1 MGFSGLYRNTCHHP
15 PGRIPDP
22 HVNRLR
28 ISTRKSPL
36 ALWQAEHVRAR
47 LIATHPWLEVEL
59 VKMSTAGDRILDAP
73 LAKVGGKGLF
83 IKELEQALL
92 DGRAD
97 IAVHSLKDVTV
108 TLPAGLHIP
117 VIGEREDPRDAFVS
131 TRFDSLAAL
140 PNGARVGTSSLRRT
154 CQLRALYPQ
163 LEIVSLRGNVNSRL
177 AKLDGGEFDAIILAC
192 AGLKRLGLGERIR
205 AELAPEV
212 LLPAVGQ
219 GAICIECRTG
229 DSAVEQLIAPL
240 HHRPTA
246 TRVAAERALNA
257 RLEGGCQVPIA
268 AYAELNDDVLRL
280 RALVGEPDGSHVIR
294 GEIEGDAARAEALG
308 VDLANEL
315 LTRGART
322 ILDKVYG
329 RP

>member
-1 MGFSGLYRNTCHHP
+1 MNQ
-15 PGRIPDP
+15 
-22 HVNRLR
+22 LR

-47 LIATHPWLEVEL
+47 LMALHPGLKVEL
-59 VKMSTAGDRILDAP
+59 VKMSTEGDRILDAP

-83 IKELEQALL
+83 VKELEQALL

-108 TLPAGLHIP
+108 TLPDGLHIP

-131 TRFDSLAAL
+131 TRFDSLVAL
-140 PNGARVGTSSLRRT
+140 PKGARVGTSSLRRT
-154 CQLRALYPQ
+154 CQLRALYPH

-177 AKLDGGEFDAIILAC
+177 AKLDGGEFAAIILAC
-192 AGLKRLGLGERIR
+192 AGLKRLGLEDRIR
-205 AELAPEV
+205 AELAPEI

-219 GAICIECRTG
+219 GAICIECRSG
-229 DSAVEQLIAPL
+229 DTAIEQLIAPL
-240 HHRPTA
+240 HHLPTA

-329 RP
+329 RA

>member
-1 MGFSGLYRNTCHHP
+1 MNH
-15 PGRIPDP
+15 
-22 HVNRLR
+22 LR

-47 LIATHPWLEVEL
+47 LMATHPGLEVEL
-59 VKMSTAGDRILDAP
+59 VKMSTEGDRILDAP
-73 LAKVGGKGLF
+73 LAKIGGKGLF
-83 IKELEQALL
+83 VKELEQALL

-108 TLPAGLHIP
+108 TLPDGLHIP

-131 TRFDSLAAL
+131 TRFDTLAAL
-140 PNGARVGTSSLRRT
+140 PKGARVGTSSLRRT

-205 AELAPEV
+205 AELPPEI

-219 GAICIECRTG
+219 GAICIECRTH
-229 DSAVEQLIAPL
+229 DAAVEQLIAPL

-246 TRVAAERALNA
+246 VRVAAERALNA

-268 AYAELNDDVLRL
+268 AYAELDEDVVHL

-294 GEIEGDAARAEALG
+294 GEIEGDSARAEALG

-329 RP
+329 RV

>member
-1 MGFSGLYRNTCHHP
+1 
-15 PGRIPDP
+15 
-22 HVNRLR
+22 VNRLR

-47 LIATHPWLEVEL
+47 LVAAHPGLEVEL
-59 VKMSTAGDRILDAP
+59 VTMSTAGDRILDAP

-108 TLPAGLHIP
+108 TLPDGLHIP

-131 TRFDSLAAL
+131 NKFDLLAAL
-140 PNGARVGTSSLRRT
+140 PSGARIGTSSLRRT

-177 AKLDGGEFDAIILAC
+177 AKLDGDEFDAIILAC

-205 AELAPEV
+205 TELPPEI

-219 GAICIECRTG
+219 GAICIECRSG
-229 DSAVEQLIAPL
+229 DHDVEQLIAPL
-240 HHRPTA
+240 HHPDTA
-246 TRVAAERALNA
+246 VRVAAERALNA

-268 AYAELNDDVLRL
+268 AFAELNADVLHL

-294 GEIEGDAARAEALG
+294 GEIEGDATRAAALG

-315 LTRGART
+315 LARGART
-322 ILDKVYG
+322 ILDKVYAHS
-329 RP
+329 

>member
-1 MGFSGLYRNTCHHP
+1 M
-15 PGRIPDP
+15 
-22 HVNRLR
+22 NRLR

-47 LIATHPWLEVEL
+47 LMATHPGLEVEL
-59 VKMSTAGDRILDAP
+59 VKMSTEGDRILDAP

-83 IKELEQALL
+83 VKELEQALL

-108 TLPAGLHIP
+108 SLPDGLHIP

-131 TRFDSLAAL
+131 NKFDALTAL
-140 PNGARVGTSSLRRT
+140 PKGARVGTSSLRRT

-177 AKLDGGEFDAIILAC
+177 TKLDRGEFDAIILAC

-205 AELAPEV
+205 AELAPEI

-219 GAICIECRTG
+219 GAICIECRVG
-229 DSAVEQLIAPL
+229 DAAIEQLIASL

-268 AYAELNDDVLRL
+268 AYAELDEDVLHL

-329 RP
+329 HI

>member
-1 MGFSGLYRNTCHHP
+1 M
-15 PGRIPDP
+15 
-22 HVNRLR
+22 NRLR

-47 LIATHPWLEVEL
+47 LMATHPGLEVEL
-59 VKMSTAGDRILDAP
+59 VKMSTEGDRILDAP

-83 IKELEQALL
+83 VKELEQALL

-108 TLPAGLHIP
+108 TLPDGLHIP

-131 TRFDSLAAL
+131 NRFDTLAAL
-140 PNGARVGTSSLRRT
+140 PKGARVGTSSLRRT

-192 AGLKRLGLGERIR
+192 AGLKRLGLDERIR
-205 AELAPEV
+205 AELAPEI

-219 GAICIECRTG
+219 GAICIECRIG
-229 DSAVEQLIAPL
+229 DVASERLIAAL

-246 TRVAAERALNA
+246 IRVAAERALNA

-268 AYAELNDDVLRL
+268 AYAELDEDVLHL

-294 GEIEGDAARAEALG
+294 GEIEGDATRAEALG

-329 RP
+329 RV

>member
-1 MGFSGLYRNTCHHP
+1 
-15 PGRIPDP
+15 
-22 HVNRLR
+22 VNRLR

-47 LIATHPWLEVEL
+47 LVAAHPGLEVEL
-59 VKMSTAGDRILDAP
+59 VTMSTAGDRILDAP

-108 TLPAGLHIP
+108 TLPDGLHIP

-131 TRFDSLAAL
+131 NNYDVLAAL
-140 PNGARVGTSSLRRT
+140 PNGARIGTSSLRRT

-163 LEIVSLRGNVNSRL
+163 FEIVSLRGNVNSRL

-205 AELAPEV
+205 TELPPEIM
-212 LLPAVGQ
+212 LPAVGQ
-219 GAICIECRTG
+219 GAICIECRSG
-229 DSAVEQLIAPL
+229 DREVEQLIASL
-240 HHRPTA
+240 HHQPTA
-246 TRVAAERALNA
+246 VRVAAERALNA

-268 AYAELNDDVLRL
+268 AYAELNADVLHL

-294 GEIEGDAARAEALG
+294 GEIGGDAARAEALG
-308 VDLANEL
+308 IDLANEL
-315 LTRGART
+315 LARGART

-329 RP
+329 RV

>member
-1 MGFSGLYRNTCHHP
+1 MNH
-15 PGRIPDP
+15 
-22 HVNRLR
+22 LR

-36 ALWQAEHVRAR
+36 ALWQAEHVRSR
-47 LIATHPWLEVEL
+47 LMAMHPGLEVEL
-59 VKMSTAGDRILDAP
+59 VKMSTEGDRILDAP

-83 IKELEQALL
+83 VKELEQALL

-108 TLPAGLHIP
+108 NLPVGLHIP

-131 TRFDSLAAL
+131 NKFDALAAL
-140 PNGARVGTSSLRRT
+140 PKGARVGTSSLRRT

-177 AKLDGGEFDAIILAC
+177 TKLDGGEFDAIILAC

-205 AELAPEV
+205 VELAPEI

-219 GAICIECRTG
+219 GAICIECRMA
-229 DSAVEQLIAPL
+229 DFAIERLIAPL
-240 HHRPTA
+240 HHRTTA
-246 TRVAAERALNA
+246 IRVAAERALNA

-315 LTRGART
+315 LTRGARA

-329 RP
+329 RL

>member
-1 MGFSGLYRNTCHHP
+1 
-15 PGRIPDP
+15 
-22 HVNRLR
+22 
-28 ISTRKSPL
+28 
-36 ALWQAEHVRAR
+36 
-47 LIATHPWLEVEL
+47 
-59 VKMSTAGDRILDAP
+59 MSTEGDRILDAP

-83 IKELEQALL
+83 VKELEQALL

-108 TLPAGLHIP
+108 NLPVGLHIP

-131 TRFDSLAAL
+131 NKFDALAAL
-140 PNGARVGTSSLRRT
+140 PKGARVGTSSLRRT

-177 AKLDGGEFDAIILAC
+177 TKLDGGEFDAIILAC

-205 AELAPEV
+205 VELAPEI

-219 GAICIECRTG
+219 GAICIECRMA
-229 DSAVEQLIAPL
+229 DFAIERLIAPL
-240 HHRPTA
+240 HHRTTA
-246 TRVAAERALNA
+246 IRVAAERALNA

-315 LTRGART
+315 LTRGARA

-329 RP
+329 RL

>member
-1 MGFSGLYRNTCHHP
+1 M
-15 PGRIPDP
+15 
-22 HVNRLR
+22 NRLR

-36 ALWQAEHVRAR
+36 ALWQAEHVRSR
-47 LIATHPWLEVEL
+47 LMAMHPGLEVEL
-59 VKMSTAGDRILDAP
+59 VKMSTEGDRILDAP

-83 IKELEQALL
+83 VKELEQALL

-108 TLPAGLHIP
+108 NLPVGLHIP

-131 TRFDSLAAL
+131 NKFDALAAL
-140 PNGARVGTSSLRRT
+140 PKGARVGTSSLRRT

-177 AKLDGGEFDAIILAC
+177 TKLDGGEFDAIILAC

-205 AELAPEV
+205 AELAPEI

-219 GAICIECRTG
+219 GAICIECRMA
-229 DSAVEQLIAPL
+229 DFAIERLIAPL
-240 HHRPTA
+240 HHRTTA
-246 TRVAAERALNA
+246 IRVAAERALNA

-315 LTRGART
+315 LTRGARA

-329 RP
+329 RL